1 MDEDFLKDL
10 QVILEKKIGRYVN
23 QEEKIADLELDS
35 IQFVE
40 FIIQI
45 ENHFEIEFPIEKM
58 DLSLIGNLSEFASL
72 VEELH
77 NIKRLKD
84 NNRGKNET
92 V

>member
-45 ENHFEIEFPIEKM
+45 ENHFEIELPIEKM